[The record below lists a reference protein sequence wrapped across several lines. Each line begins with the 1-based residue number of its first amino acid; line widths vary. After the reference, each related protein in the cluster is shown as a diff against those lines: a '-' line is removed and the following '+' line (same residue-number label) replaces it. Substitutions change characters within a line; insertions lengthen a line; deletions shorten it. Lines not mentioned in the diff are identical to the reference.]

1 MAKKAMKKKRRAG
14 AGTRANSRAQSG
26 PQAKAI
32 AGSQQSSASE
42 QSAFGLSTDIL
53 ERKLI
58 TGESRG
64 ALEDYF
70 GAESYGELRDLAR
83 DASTR
88 SVRGGARVLI
98 LPGIM
103 GSTLARKRLGIFE
116 DVLWLNPI
124 EIALGKL
131 FELKLNGG
139 ASPYGASGVILLA
152 YLKLKLRLK
161 IGGFDVDFFPFDWR
175 SSLAELGAQ
184 LAKAINND
192 AAAKV
197 NLVAHSMG
205 GLVARAALKQTGD
218 KVAKLVMV
226 GTPNYGSFAPV
237 QVIRATY
244 DVVQKIAKLD
254 LKHKPEDLSGQVFN
268 TFPGLYE
275 MLPAPDKFSSIN
287 LYDPAA
293 WPQSGPRPL
302 AKRLSAVKAVIDQ
315 LAPADSRFF
324 LIAGVNQDTVTGV
337 RSEGADFVYEVS
349 PDGDGTV
356 PVAFASLA
364 NIPVNQTY
372 YVEESHG
379 SLPNNGTV
387 ESAVVNLLA
396 SGTTAALPN
405 ERPAVRRATREVSE
419 DQLKVM
425 AQHAVGV
432 GQLGSADYRHV
443 LDAVAAPPQ
452 REAAVAGAAFSAA
465 AGADA
470 VPGTGTATF
479 HNLTIGRRRQRR
491 LSLTLA
497 LGSITGVDSH
507 AYVLGLFRNVAPSGA
522 AKALDQRL
530 NGAISE
536 FTARRMFNGDL
547 GSVFIVPVGRNQLP
561 AEIVLFAGLGA
572 FDHFNTDVQ
581 QLVAENVIRVLVR
594 SRVDDFATV
603 LIGSGTGQSTAT
615 VMQNLLIGFLRG
627 LKDADP
633 NQHFRAIT
641 LCETDRTRFAEM
653 KNELYRLASTSLF
666 DDVEITL
673 EEVELPPAEQP
684 MARVLAPVQEPV
696 YAMIRQETETKD
708 ALQYRVSILG
718 AGMKAAVVSAVKNVR
733 KQDSADLLKRFDAAF
748 SSSGRLQDVQV
759 FGREFAD
766 TFLPAEIC
774 TVLESMKERH
784 LVVVHDTPSARVPWE
799 TMTIKDWSPAI
810 AGGLSRRYLADNL
823 PIATWLEERRLSPM
837 LKLLLVVNPLGDLDG
852 ADVEGQRIQQ
862 LGGANAAIEI
872 TPLTHGAATKAAI
885 LSALRSGSYDL
896 VHYAGHAFFDPQRP
910 GQSGLVC
917 AGKEILRGVDL
928 AGLTNLPAVVFFNA
942 CEAARVR
949 GAKPVTAK
957 AAKVGKTG
965 KEIKPASEQIAESA
979 GVAEALMRGGIG
991 NYLSTY
997 WPVNDQAAET
1007 FAETFY
1013 HTILTGTSIGAA
1025 LQAGR
1030 KAVFDLNQRDW
1041 ADYILYGNFDFILK
1055 QGGKQGQ

>member
-1 MAKKAMKKKRRAG
+1 MAKKARSTKKRAG
-14 AGTRANSRAQSG
+14 QKTRKPSRSLAV
-26 PQAKAI
+26 PTP
-32 AGSQQSSASE
+32 E
-42 QSAFGLSTDIL
+42 QSAFGLSTDAL

-70 GAESYGELRDLAR
+70 GAENYGELRDLAR

-88 SVRGGARVLI
+88 SVRGGARVLV

-131 FELKLNGG
+131 FDLKLNG
-139 ASPYGASGVILLA
+139 APSPYGASGVILLA

-161 IGGFDVDFFPFDWR
+161 IGGFNVDFFPFDWR
-175 SSLAELGAQ
+175 SSLIDLGAR
-184 LAKAINND
+184 LAKTIASD
-192 AAAKV
+192 PAAKV

-205 GLVARAALKQTGD
+205 GLVARAALKQAGD
-218 KVAKLVMV
+218 KVEKLVML

-275 MLPAPDKFSSIN
+275 MMPSPDKFSSIN
-287 LYDPAA
+287 LYDPGA
-293 WPQSGPRPL
+293 WPKNGPQPV
-302 AKRLSAVKAVIDQ
+302 AKRLSAVKPVIDQ
-315 LAPADSRFF
+315 LAAADSRFY
-324 LIAGVNQDTVTGV
+324 LIAGVNQDTVTSV
-337 RSEGADFVYEVS
+337 RAEGGDFIYEVS
-349 PDGDGTV
+349 ADGDGTV
-356 PVAFASLA
+356 PLAFASLA
-364 NIPVNQTY
+364 NIPETQIY

-379 SLPNNGTV
+379 SLPNNGSV

-396 SGTTAALPN
+396 SGTTSALPN
-405 ERPAVRRATREVSE
+405 QRPAARRATREVSE

-425 AQHAVGV
+425 AQHAAGV

-452 REAAVAGAAFSAA
+452 RDAAAAGAAFAAA
-465 AGADA
+465 AGADTA
-470 VPGTGTATF
+470 AGTTTANLF

-497 LGSITGVDSH
+497 LGSITDVDSH
-507 AYVLGLFRNVAPSGA
+507 AYVLGLFRSVAPAGA
-522 AKALDQRL
+522 AKAVDQRL

-536 FTARRMFNGDL
+536 FTARRMFSGDL

-581 QLVAENVIRVLVR
+581 QLVAENVVRVLVR

-615 VMQNLLIGFLRG
+615 VLQNLLIGFLRG
-627 LKDADP
+627 LKDTDP

-641 LCETDRTRFAEM
+641 LCESDRTRFAEM
-653 KNELYRLASTSLF
+653 KNELYRLASTPLF

-673 EEVELPPAEQP
+673 EEVEVPPAEQP
-684 MARVLAPVQEPV
+684 AARVLAPVQEPV
-696 YAMIRQETETKD
+696 YAMIRQEGESKD
-708 ALQYRVSILG
+708 ALQYRISILG

-733 KQDSADLLKRFDAAF
+733 KQDSADLLKKFDAAF
-748 SSSGRLQDVQV
+748 SSSGRLQDVQE
-759 FGREFAD
+759 FGRNFANV
-766 TFLPAEIC
+766 FLPAEVC

-784 LVVVHDTPSARVPWE
+784 LVIVHDTPSARVPWE
-799 TMTIKDWSPAI
+799 TMTINDWSPAI
-810 AGGLSRRYLADNL
+810 EAGLSRRYLADNL
-823 PIATWLEERRLSPM
+823 PIATWLEERRLSQM
-837 LKLLLVVNPLGDLDG
+837 LKLLLIVNPTEDLDG
-852 ADVEGQRIQQ
+852 ADVEGDRIQQ
-862 LGGANAAIEI
+862 LAGTSAAIEV
-872 TPLTHGAATKAAI
+872 TSLRKGAATKAAI

-896 VHYAGHAFFDPQRP
+896 VHYAGHAYFDPQRP
-910 GQSGLVC
+910 GQSGLLC
-917 AGKEILRGVDL
+917 AGKDVLRGVDL
-928 AGLTNLPAVVFFNA
+928 TGLTNLPAVVFFNA

-949 GAKPVTAK
+949 GARPATEKP
-957 AAKVGKTG
+957 AKVAKTG
-965 KEIKPASEQIAESA
+965 KEIKPASKQIAESA

-997 WPVNDQAAET
+997 WPVNDQAAAT

-1013 HTILTGTSIGAA
+1013 HTILTGSSIGVA

-1030 KAVFDLNQRDW
+1030 KAVFDLRQRDW
-1041 ADYILYGNFDFILK
+1041 ADYILYGNSDFVLK
-1055 QGGKQGQ
+1055 QGSKQG